1 MNGCFNSVWGNEDL
15 IGLIEQA
22 SIHGSL
28 NQSINHCCFLSCW
41 CVWYKT
47 NHKGRLSITRLFSS
61 PTVLLWQSWN
71 TFSLTYSNRRDY
83 VNMYKSLHLLWFA
96 QKKFFLFNFN
106 WFDVFQNGFN
116 WPESIVALRVCFT
129 SAIARRASINVVVCT
144 WLCWTLRI
152 CQWSLRFFSEP
163 KITEMLSKCW
173 ISESTSHIQISRH
186 HSTHK

>member
-1 MNGCFNSVWGNEDL
+1 MSTHVHLFIYAIIYFATIWQIYLHQDCFTRIKRSSMQTNEWMFL
-15 IGLIEQA
+15 TAFEVMRPHRPNRA
-22 SIHGSL
+22 SLLHGSL

-96 QKKFFLFNFN
+96 QKNIFLFNFN

-116 WPESIVALRVCFT
+116 WL
-129 SAIARRASINVVVCT
+129 N
-144 WLCWTLRI
+144 LL
-152 CQWSLRFFSEP
+152 
-163 KITEMLSKCW
+163 
-173 ISESTSHIQISRH
+173 
-186 HSTHK
+186 